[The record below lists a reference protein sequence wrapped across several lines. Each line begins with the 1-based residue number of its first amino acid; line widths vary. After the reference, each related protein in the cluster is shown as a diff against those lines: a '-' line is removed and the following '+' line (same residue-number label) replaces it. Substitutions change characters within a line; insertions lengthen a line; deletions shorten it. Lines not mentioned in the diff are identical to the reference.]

1 MMVMSMQLWKI
12 VEMSARGSVGGS
24 KAGQRTVPDGGA
36 WKKQALLEPTLNDIR
51 AFLDRTLAH
60 FPAEALDL
68 GAHGELA
75 LERSGSCEQP
85 ADAGP
90 APSGDAAA
98 ESGGWVGGSV

>member
-1 MMVMSMQLWKI
+1 MMVMSMYHLNHVKMYTDRSF
-12 VEMSARGSVGGS
+12 EES
-24 KAGQRTVPDGGA
+24 KADKPTVPDGGA

-60 FPAEALDL
+60 YPAEALDL

-98 ESGGWVGGSV
+98 ESGGWV